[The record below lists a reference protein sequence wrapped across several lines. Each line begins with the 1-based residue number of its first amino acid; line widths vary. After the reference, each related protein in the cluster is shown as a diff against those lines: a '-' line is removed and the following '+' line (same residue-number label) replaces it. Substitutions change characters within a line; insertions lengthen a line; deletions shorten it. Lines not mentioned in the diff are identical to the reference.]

1 MSINE
6 RIKNIRKDNNL
17 SQIDFSR
24 VLNIKQATLSQI
36 ENDVIAP
43 SLDIIKKIIGNY
55 NISYEWLIDGVGTM
69 LKEEKN
75 TYIYNSVV
83 NENSIENK
91 ITNNGLINYTI
102 EKIKDLETKLNNE
115 KKILEILQNR
125 HKPDIII
132 K

>member
-75 TYIYNSVV
+75 TYIYNSVA

-115 KKILEILQNR
+115 KKILEILQKR
-125 HKPDIII
+125 IYK
-132 K
+132 